1 MKTKVFLF
9 VSLLFIALVVCS
21 KDNGNLVTNATPEIN
36 CAGLAGEEF
45 ALKNFTYTGCKSM
58 TRSRSLSER
67 FELKAVENGGLLV
80 KHVDVMFNC
89 ASSRFEAVA
98 SIDGQHISVTEYDTT
113 HSDVGANCECPYD
126 LGYEIGPLEE
136 GVTYIMTIT
145 TGTDHE
151 SDPNVD
157 PEDDE
162 HMAYSIRDVTTIM
175 FIYSS
180 TLDDV
185 ISAFYE
191 NEGDIYG
198 KWVLDY
204 YTKDGV
210 EVYLVNV
217 PTEGYRCTVEFSED
231 GKVEVNGGN
240 QMFGNFTLGDKRK
253 VYFSDVHSTERCVI
267 DEDLLFFD
275 EHILTAMSY
284 IAVFDHLL
292 LYYSDTDYFQFS
304 KKETSSID
312 TRPTKKT
319 PHQSPAT
326 YSLQGFKID
335 SNGHQPS
342 KGIYIQNGKKVVIK

>member
-204 YTKDGV
+204 GW
-210 EVYLVNV
+210 
-217 PTEGYRCTVEFSED
+217 P
-231 GKVEVNGGN
+231 
-240 QMFGNFTLGDKRK
+240 
-253 VYFSDVHSTERCVI
+253 
-267 DEDLLFFD
+267 
-275 EHILTAMSY
+275 
-284 IAVFDHLL
+284 
-292 LYYSDTDYFQFS
+292 
-304 KKETSSID
+304 KE
-312 TRPTKKT
+312 
-319 PHQSPAT
+319 
-326 YSLQGFKID
+326 
-335 SNGHQPS
+335 
-342 KGIYIQNGKKVVIK
+342 